1 VHYKHAKEWF
11 FETPTKES
19 IEARKTDKSAPLIS
33 QKGVSYVQAWNDF
46 DGGISSD
53 AFGTIMCN
61 IVDLISSNPGIT
73 QEMILTQV
81 IHRLVSPARFE
92 IMEENRFF
100 NQFFSILDLLGRL
113 EKVGII
119 EQNRV
124 KKLSSCMPFEEDDG
138 DDESEIIYYE
148 ITETAIEKTS
158 RIMEFISCN

>member
-1 VHYKHAKEWF
+1 MDISEIFENAFDNQKSFEPKEIAESIEFLTVEGYIYKLGIGTLHLRILIFWTLLETEKCVHYKHAKEWF

-92 IMEENRFF
+92 IKEENQIFQSNF
-100 NQFFSILDLLGRL
+100 
-113 EKVGII
+113 
-119 EQNRV
+119 
-124 KKLSSCMPFEEDDG
+124 
-138 DDESEIIYYE
+138 
-148 ITETAIEKTS
+148 
-158 RIMEFISCN
+158 